1 MSFHDMILSCYITLK
16 NMASKKEEEKGVAVS
31 FVWKNRRISS
41 SMVSFLQFFVI
52 LNFREESLIQS
63 FFSWRF
69 LLSSHEL
76 LLNFNEICSKNYINN
91 LDWIRRKIS
100 RYIVLSERHIVI
112 YAICGR
118 AYRYRKI
125 SWYFLYHDIHLSLHS
140 CSRCTVLTLTN
151 LFVKRPSVIWQY
163 HR

>member
-31 FVWKNRRISS
+31 FVWKIVVYLHQWFQFCS
-41 SMVSFLQFFVI
+41 FFVI
-52 LNFREESLIQS
+52 LNFREESLIKY
-63 FFSWRF
+63 FFFWRF

-112 YAICGR
+112 YVICGR

-140 CSRCTVLTLTN
+140 LSKYDTRPPPPKYGNRGGPGTTL
-151 LFVKRPSVIWQY
+151 Y
-163 HR
+163 